1 MSAYKTITSDNV
13 TVSSTLTFPNRLTI
27 SNMPTGTANQYLQ
40 TNGSGIPV
48 YAAGPT
54 GGGGQAPGTN
64 EQSLWTLSGTTQWAS
79 RNFRYGITFFNF
91 TNGQDWNTNPQ
102 LNITFGS
109 VSSQSQT
116 FGPTTFSPLSV
127 QTVGT
132 TLLCN
137 TSGVYMFHVLCPL
150 SNTNLLSSSKVRFN
164 VVINGVVTLNPSVF
178 CSISPNSDNS
188 LSGSFPIGLTAGQT
202 VTFTAT
208 REGSTGTA
216 ICDGLNSKLTIQFMN
231 TLA

>member
-1 MSAYKTITSDNV
+1 MSAYKTLTSDNV

-27 SNMPTGTANQYLQ
+27 SNMPTGAPNQFLQ

-48 YAAGPT
+48 YGA
-54 GGGGQAPGTN
+54 GGGGQAPGSN
-64 EQSLWTLSGTTQWAS
+64 EQSLWTIGGVTSWQNRS
-79 RNFRYGITFFNF
+79 HRYGITYFNF

-102 LNITFGS
+102 LAITFGS

-116 FGPTTFSPLSV
+116 FGPSTFTAISV

-150 SNTNLLSSSKVRFN
+150 ANTNLVASSKVGFN
-164 VVINGVVTLNPSVF
+164 VVINGFLTLNPTVS
-178 CSISPNSDNS
+178 CTIAPNSDNT
-188 LSGSFPIGLTAGQT
+188 LSASFPIALTSGQT
-202 VTFTAT
+202 ISFTST
-208 REGSTGTA
+208 RNGSTGTA
-216 ICDGLNSKLTIQFMN
+216 ICDGLNSRLTIQLLN
-231 TLA
+231 TLV